1 MIPLRLI
8 DKSSKNE
15 INLSGIQTHSKLI
28 KAGNLFVA
36 IDGNHENGEN
46 YIDEAINNGASAILT
61 SNKDIEK
68 KNIPVIFDQ
77 NPRKKLSKLS

>member
-28 KAGNLFVA
+28 KAGNLFVKWVVL
-36 IDGNHENGEN
+36 NSENRQ
-46 YIDEAINNGASAILT
+46 
-61 SNKDIEK
+61 K
-68 KNIPVIFDQ
+68 K
-77 NPRKKLSKLS
+77 